1 MVLALAGLWGCATA
15 LQAQVL
21 PPCLFG
27 EDTAGCTVGSSFSF
41 DLGQFFELGELVSL
55 INSIDGA
62 QFTYQFAA
70 SGNLPPGLS
79 LTPNGL
85 LSGTFSQGGDFN
97 FTINITET
105 LTYQGQVLINESFP
119 IPFSIT
125 VTGYTGP
132 ALTVAPSSITLSLMQ
147 GGPALTQSVTLTNH
161 GSQALQASASAT
173 TNSGGNWLSAAA
185 GGSVP
190 PMGSAAVV
198 VTADPSKLQPG
209 TYSGA
214 VAISVTGGAAS
225 TVSVLAVVTG
235 SQPNLV
241 LSQTGL
247 FFQAVSGGT
256 ASPPQSITV
265 LNSGAGTLN
274 YAASGSVI
282 SGANWLAVS
291 PASGSASAQ
300 SPGAVTVSVN
310 PNGLQPGTYYGK
322 VAFSASGAADSPQVA
337 SVVLN
342 VVSPANSPGAL
353 VQPAGM
359 YFVGSAGGANPAA
372 KTVSITNPSPNA
384 LTYLVTPFSNGNV
397 SWLTATPSSGSVSA
411 TQPGTLSVQPNLA
424 GLAAGAYI
432 GDLTIAFVPTGATPT
447 ASSQVLHVEVL
458 LIVLPAGVTSSARPE
473 LEPRATGCTPTQLIP
488 FFTLLGS
495 GFSAT
500 VGWPSEIQVTVV
512 DDCGTPLVAGGVNV
526 TFSSGDPALS
536 LTSIGAGNWAATWNA
551 SNAASNVTLTAQ
563 AQEIKPALT
572 GKASIGGA
580 LGSNTAVPLVSTG
593 GVVSAA
599 NFVPNQPLAPGSFG
613 AIFGANLSPGLVG
626 SSQYPLSTT
635 LGSTS
640 VLLGGEQVPLLF
652 ASTGQI
658 NMVVPYDVP
667 VNSTQQLVVQRDSA
681 ISIPQAVVISA
692 ALPAVFTQNGN
703 GTGAAIVQPFKPDGT
718 PLALNAPVTAGY
730 VIVLY
735 CSGLGAVNPA
745 VPAGSQT
752 PLAPLSN
759 TVNDVTVTIGGAPQ
773 KAIFAGL
780 TPTYAQLYQVNVVVP
795 SGLPSGNAT
804 LTLSVAGQQSAP
816 VTIAIQ

>member
-85 LSGTFSQGGDFN
+85 LSGTFSQSGDFN

-105 LTYQGQVLINESFP
+105 LTYQGQVLIDESFP
-119 IPFSIT
+119 IPFSISI
-125 VTGYTGP
+125 TGYTGP

-147 GGPALTQSVTLTNH
+147 SGPALTQSVTLTNH
-161 GSQALQASASAT
+161 GSQAVQASASAT

-185 GGSVP
+185 PGSVQP
-190 PMGSAAVV
+190 AGSAAVV

-209 TYSGA
+209 TYSGT
-214 VAISVTGGAAS
+214 VTISVTGAAAS

-274 YAASGSVI
+274 YAASGSII

-310 PNGLQPGTYYGK
+310 PSGLQPGTYYGK

-353 VQPAGM
+353 VQPC
-359 YFVGSAGGANPAA
+359 
-372 KTVSITNPSPNA
+372 
-384 LTYLVTPFSNGNV
+384 
-397 SWLTATPSSGSVSA
+397 
-411 TQPGTLSVQPNLA
+411 
-424 GLAAGAYI
+424 
-432 GDLTIAFVPTGATPT
+432 GD
-447 ASSQVLHVEVL
+447 VLCRQR
-458 LIVLPAGVTSSARPE
+458 GRSKS
-473 LEPRATGCTPTQLIP
+473 
-488 FFTLLGS
+488 
-495 GFSAT
+495 
-500 VGWPSEIQVTVV
+500 
-512 DDCGTPLVAGGVNV
+512 
-526 TFSSGDPALS
+526 
-536 LTSIGAGNWAATWNA
+536 
-551 SNAASNVTLTAQ
+551 
-563 AQEIKPALT
+563 
-572 GKASIGGA
+572 
-580 LGSNTAVPLVSTG
+580 
-593 GVVSAA
+593 
-599 NFVPNQPLAPGSFG
+599 
-613 AIFGANLSPGLVG
+613 
-626 SSQYPLSTT
+626 
-635 LGSTS
+635 
-640 VLLGGEQVPLLF
+640 GGEDR
-652 ASTGQI
+652 I
-658 NMVVPYDVP
+658 DH
-667 VNSTQQLVVQRDSA
+667 
-681 ISIPQAVVISA
+681 
-692 ALPAVFTQNGN
+692 
-703 GTGAAIVQPFKPDGT
+703 
-718 PLALNAPVTAGY
+718 
-730 VIVLY
+730 
-735 CSGLGAVNPA
+735 
-745 VPAGSQT
+745 
-752 PLAPLSN
+752 
-759 TVNDVTVTIGGAPQ
+759 
-773 KAIFAGL
+773 
-780 TPTYAQLYQVNVVVP
+780 
-795 SGLPSGNAT
+795 
-804 LTLSVAGQQSAP
+804 
-816 VTIAIQ
+816 